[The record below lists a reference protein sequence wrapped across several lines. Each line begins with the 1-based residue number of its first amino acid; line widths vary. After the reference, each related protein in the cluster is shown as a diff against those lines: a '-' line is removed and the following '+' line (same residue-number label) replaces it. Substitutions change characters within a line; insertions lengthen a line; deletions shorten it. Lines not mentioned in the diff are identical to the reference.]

1 MLHLVV
7 SGSRDWGTDPWRKRL
22 LHRVFD
28 DIDGLAKQRN
38 FTGMMGTQYVCLTH
52 GGASRIRPREGQVS
66 LDMLADEYARRLGW
80 KVNVVKPDWNTHGKA
95 AGILRNIAMLDE
107 LYARLQQDTYDYEC
121 SGILFAGFRWNESK
135 GTGHAI
141 KYAQEKG
148 IPSII
153 YQLTQGY

>member
-22 LHRVFD
+22 LHRVFN
-28 DIDGLAKQRN
+28 DIADLASH
-38 FTGMMGTQYVCLTH
+38 TGTGAVCLTH
-52 GGASRIRPREGQVS
+52 GGACARHPREGQIS

-80 KVNVVKPDWNTHGKA
+80 TVRVVKPDWNTHGKA

-148 IPSII
+148 IPSIV